1 MSEFFYNLMHPL
13 PNAVM
18 TVIMGV
24 LALYWLFT
32 LLSGA
37 GMDDLD
43 LGLNFDVDVDTD
55 VDADIDADADA
66 DSDGGS
72 DTDEPGFFMKFLNF
86 MNIGRVPFMLVLTTL
101 KFFTWIGSLITT
113 QLVNVATWGAWSLLI
128 LLPLLFLAVFFTR
141 WTTNPLVKLFKEIGY
156 RGEEAIDFLGRRGK
170 MISSIQ
176 GDKVGCAEVVV
187 DKNPIRLN
195 VRSIDGET
203 ISYGDPIII
212 ADETDDQKI
221 YLVSKE
227 ISIRNF

>member
-43 LGLNFDVDVDTD
+43 LGLNFDVDVDAD
-55 VDADIDADADA
+55 VDADIDADTDA
-66 DSDGGS
+66 DSDS
-72 DTDEPGFFMKFLNF
+72 SLDTDEPGFFMKFLNF
-86 MNIGRVPFMLVLTTL
+86 MNVGRVPFMLVLSTL

-113 QLVNVATWGAWSLLI
+113 QLVNVTTWGAWSLLI